1 MAYKHIST
9 LLLEGAVGNEARSL
23 TAVAERGNRAGNG
36 CCKEFANK
44 LAQKTLS
51 CPKVKFSTRVFPL
64 PGGLEMTLAD
74 RCHWSLHLFSGR
86 AESPQAAG
94 WSWWAA
100 AWRKHP
106 WSISRKLWPCF
117 TLPIFQFVQTTKPWH
132 FILGNRF
139 NCLKCKLGPGN
150 SINRQGFLFGSVMH
164 SHFKSF
170 LIDLY
175 VLGVTA
181 LWEDR
186 LIPH

>member
-1 MAYKHIST
+1 
-9 LLLEGAVGNEARSL
+9 
-23 TAVAERGNRAGNG
+23 
-36 CCKEFANK
+36 
-44 LAQKTLS
+44 
-51 CPKVKFSTRVFPL
+51 
-64 PGGLEMTLAD
+64 MTLAD

-94 WSWWAA
+94 WPWWAA

-117 TLPIFQFVQTTKPWH
+117 TLPIFQFVQRTKPWN

-175 VLGVTA
+175 VLGSDCSLGRQINSTPEQA
-181 LWEDR
+181 WSFHLPTPISHLLRWWEGTQHISDSPMKGSC
-186 LIPH
+186 LGT